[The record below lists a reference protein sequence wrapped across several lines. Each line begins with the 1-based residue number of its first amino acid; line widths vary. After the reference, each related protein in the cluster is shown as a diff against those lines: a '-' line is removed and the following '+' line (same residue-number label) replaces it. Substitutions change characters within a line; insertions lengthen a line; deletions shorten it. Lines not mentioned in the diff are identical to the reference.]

1 MGSAIMAIGYD
12 APGLRNTKR
21 QIFPIFSQTKFT
33 TQESGLQGHID
44 SGE

>member
-12 APGLRNTKR
+12 APGLWNTKW
-21 QIFPIFSQTKFT
+21 QIFLFSPTKFT
-33 TQESGLQGHID
+33 TPESGLRGHID